1 MLKTGRVSAL
11 HAGTNPVANPG
22 FDTVVVLL
30 SNRLLFNRLRFDPPL
45 FDPPLFDPLRFNPLS
60 TVRPS
65 RPGKTLHHDQ

>member
-45 FDPPLFDPLRFNPLS
+45 FDPLRFNPLS

>member
-11 HAGTNPVANPG
+11 HAGTNPVFN
-22 FDTVVVLL
+22 TVVAF
-30 SNRLLFNRLRFDPPL
+30 SRFNPLLFD
-45 FDPPLFDPLRFNPLS
+45 PLS